1 MVEHEGQ
8 TLVWCCEIAEIRRGR
23 SVESTEDVVRVE
35 KTLQLVICCK
45 TMVETEGLCLGVTES
60 NLVFKLCIV
69 FIILLINLSL
79 LDIIIHLFHYLL
91 VLTVIKFI
99 LNFFISI

>member
-8 TLVWCCEIAEIRRGR
+8 TLVRCWEIAEIRRGR

-35 KTLQLVICCK
+35 EMLQLVICCK
-45 TMVETEGLCLGVTES
+45 TMVETEGLCLGLAES
-60 NLVFKLCIV
+60 NLVFKLCI
-69 FIILLINLSL
+69 FSSFYSLIYLL
-79 LDIIIHLFHYLL
+79 LDIIIHLFLYLH
-91 VLTVIKFI
+91 VLIVIKFI